1 EGLTSVH
8 AGTTVP
14 SRRTRSPASGAGSAQ
29 ECGPEELHDVL
40 LASREGVRGE
50 RCDVEQTLEERLV
63 GEVAEQRSVPRDEE
77 LSSVLALE
85 RAGLHLTV
93 EVVGREVEHRAQRAG
108 EVDREV
114 LSAVDRFA
122 T

>member
-1 EGLTSVH
+1 RVVDHAFPGDSEAVRDQQFLGRGFGEGLTSVH

-85 RAGLHLTV
+85 R
-93 EVVGREVEHRAQRAG
+93 
-108 EVDREV
+108 
-114 LSAVDRFA
+114 
-122 T
+122 